1 MKNHCKILVYLGTGK
16 SLIFSKIM
24 EIQQLKRQY
33 DLKIQQSLAVEG
45 GTIMDKNINY
55 RHAILNE
62 VKYTIRFVLRIKM
75 FVLFYIY

>member
-1 MKNHCKILVYLGTGK
+1 
-16 SLIFSKIM
+16 M

-33 DLKIQQSLAVEG
+33 DLKIQQGLGAEG
-45 GTIMDKNINY
+45 GRINDKNNNY